1 MKEESSSKEIKKITP
16 ENRRT
21 MYYEYVFYSSIAII
35 SCLYCTIK
43 LAKISYD
50 FSKKTFD
57 ISENSFIKP
66 DNIFG
71 GSHDF
76 NDSQWRGFRS
86 NIFIIFIFAAV
97 FITISTLLKRLTNL
111 ITLKIFYLIA
121 GIGFNLFLHRIG
133 SLIMFIF
140 ITVFY
145 LFSLLYHLI
154 GRKAYITITW
164 VYCIGLKMISEK
176 KSGFIPIIKEW
187 NIFGEMF
194 FDISLD
200 WHSAFGLLFL
210 RLISFNIEYANAIDG
225 NTKSNNIKD
234 IEQISAHCDKCKQG
248 KFCLTAL
255 KFTYVDIKDFNFL
268 NLLIYIY
275 YPPLYMAGPTMLFNS
290 FMFQVNTGKNNH
302 HNDFLHKDKIIY
314 FFRVLLT
321 MTIMELFNHF
331 IYTDAIIAYAF
342 DRFRQENSY
351 FYYYFLAQ
359 NSLMFT
365 FLKYAVM
372 WKFARLWSWF
382 NGILTEENI
391 NRCIY
396 NNYSFEGFWRAW
408 HRSFNIWLIRYMYI
422 PLGGKDK
429 KFLNTFVV
437 FSFVALWH
445 DLSFHLLYWAWIIYI
460 TLIPEIIVKTIFNKP
475 KMQYLNNYMWFR
487 YLKMLSCCIIVLLMI
502 TANLIGFESNMGKIK
517 DTLGGLWEDL
527 SFSNFVLLLLFYFP
541 YPFFMFFI
549 REVEEM
555 NGIKKNF

>member
-1 MKEESSSKEIKKITP
+1 
-16 ENRRT
+16 
-21 MYYEYVFYSSIAII
+21 
-35 SCLYCTIK
+35 
-43 LAKISYD
+43 
-50 FSKKTFD
+50 
-57 ISENSFIKP
+57 
-66 DNIFG
+66 
-71 GSHDF
+71 
-76 NDSQWRGFRS
+76 
-86 NIFIIFIFAAV
+86 
-97 FITISTLLKRLTNL
+97 
-111 ITLKIFYLIA
+111 
-121 GIGFNLFLHRIG
+121 
-133 SLIMFIF
+133 
-140 ITVFY
+140 
-145 LFSLLYHLI
+145 
-154 GRKAYITITW
+154 
-164 VYCIGLKMISEK
+164 
-176 KSGFIPIIKEW
+176 
-187 NIFGEMF
+187 
-194 FDISLD
+194 
-200 WHSAFGLLFL
+200 
-210 RLISFNIEYANAIDG
+210 
-225 NTKSNNIKD
+225 
-234 IEQISAHCDKCKQG
+234 
-248 KFCLTAL
+248 
-255 KFTYVDIKDFNFL
+255 
-268 NLLIYIY
+268 
-275 YPPLYMAGPTMLFNS
+275 
-290 FMFQVNTGKNNH
+290 
-302 HNDFLHKDKIIY
+302 
-314 FFRVLLT
+314 
-321 MTIMELFNHF
+321 
-331 IYTDAIIAYAF
+331 
-342 DRFRQENSY
+342 
-351 FYYYFLAQ
+351 
-359 NSLMFT
+359 MFT